1 MVLAEAFGNMAFI
14 VKCRVDALRDL
25 GCSPSA
31 FDSYLMQLGL
41 QTLALRTHHEVEST
55 ARLAEYFRNHPLVD
69 NVQWVGFPEHPS
81 YRNAQKYFRHGS
93 SAVLSVV
100 LKGDLETTVKFV
112 EALELVLHMTMIG
125 DSVSVVTH
133 PASTTHKQLSD
144 EEQRSAGVTPTLLR
158 ISAGLENVEDI
169 IADFE
174 QAFAVA
180 FGK

>member
-1 MVLAEAFGNMAFI
+1 MAFI

-41 QTLALRTHHEVEST
+41 QTLSLRTRHEVEST
-55 ARLAEYFRNHPLVD
+55 ARLAEYFRSHDKVD
-69 NVQWVGFPEHPS
+69 NVQWVGFEDHPS
-81 YRNAQKYFRHGS
+81 YKNAQKYFLHGS

-112 EALELVLHMTMIG
+112 EALKLVVHMTMIG
-125 DSVSVVTH
+125 DSITVVTH
-133 PASTTHKQLSD
+133 PASTTHKQLSA
-144 EEQRSAGVTPTLLR
+144 EEQLSAGVTPTLLR
-158 ISAGLENVEDI
+158 ISAGLEHVDDI

-180 FGK
+180 FGE